1 VKMLPL
7 PRAKVELERP
17 LPWNVRD
24 AHGRLL
30 LSKGHVVAS
39 EEQLDALLER
49 GAFVDVEE
57 IKAAALAQVKTER
70 ARDVLAAPNLFELW
84 NQATVVLKRLLD
96 TLDVQVDFP
105 GQLDGFLRHLEA
117 LLASNPEI
125 ALYRCLRQEGVKL
138 FYYGYL
144 HAIHTAT
151 VGLLLGRQLGWPE
164 ARVRSLAKAAL
175 TMNVGIHDLQGEM
188 ATQDVPMRDRQ
199 RAAIQAHPQKAV
211 ALLQQAGV
219 SDADWLAAVAQH
231 HERADGSGYPQG
243 LTEVA
248 DIAVALRVAD
258 VFMAKI
264 SPRVLRAPLSSQ
276 EAIRQLYREDKGGPI
291 STAVVKIFGLYPPG
305 EFVRLASGEYGLVVQ
320 RSSHAKTP
328 WVAVI
333 TDGQGRPV
341 PKTERRDSAQ
351 PSHAIV
357 DTPADR
363 RLIARLA
370 PERLFGYAS
379 ASPELVAR
387 AAALHQGIEE
397 PKV

>member
-1 VKMLPL
+1 MKMLPL
-7 PRAKVELERP
+7 PRAKVELGHP

-30 LSKGHVVAS
+30 LGKGHVVTS
-39 EEQLDALLER
+39 DLQLDSLLER

-57 IKAAALAQVKTER
+57 IKAAALTQVQTNR

-84 NQATVVLKRLLD
+84 NQATLVLKRLLD
-96 TLDVQVDFP
+96 TLDVQVGFP
-105 GQLDGFLRHLEA
+105 DQLDRFLHHLET
-117 LLASNPEI
+117 LLASHPEI

-138 FYYGYL
+138 FYYGYQ

-151 VGLLLGRQLGWPE
+151 VCLLLGRQLGWPE

-188 ATQDVPMRDRQ
+188 ATQDVPMRERQ
-199 RAAIQAHPQKAV
+199 RSAIQTHPQKAL
-211 ALLQQAGV
+211 ALLAQAGV
-219 SDADWLAAVAQH
+219 NDPDWLTAVAQH
-231 HERADGSGYPQG
+231 HERADGSGYPQK

-320 RSSHAKTP
+320 RSNHAKTP

-333 TDGQGRPV
+333 TDSQGRPV

-351 PSHAIV
+351 PAHAIIEV
-357 DTPADR
+357 PADP

-387 AAALHQGIEE
+387 AAAFHQGIEE